1 MIFDSISYLSA
12 SYTQE
17 QVGDDVAGDDNYQD
31 VAGDDDNYNGD
42 DYPVE
47 ELEVSSEEAN
57 AGEVSLR
64 TRLWDFVSKGFL
76 IQYLMYL
83 PLTRRNRLV
92 MTLRRRR
99 RQLIT
104 ISYLVQSMTIIRLK
118 SLYLKSPE

>member
-57 AGEVSLR
+57 AGEVCLR
-64 TRLWDFVSKGFL
+64 T
-76 IQYLMYL
+76 
-83 PLTRRNRLV
+83 
-92 MTLRRRR
+92 
-99 RQLIT
+99 
-104 ISYLVQSMTIIRLK
+104 
-118 SLYLKSPE
+118 